1 VEDVLARRTRALFLN
16 AQAASEMAEK
26 TATIMARELNYND
39 TWKANQIQSFRKLAQ
54 QYAAPAQ

>member
-1 VEDVLARRTRALFLN
+1 
-16 AQAASEMAEK
+16 MAEK